1 MKYRVTL
8 LESERG
14 WGQETWTEDYN
25 TYEEA
30 YARIKSV
37 NDANVSD
44 TAPDWYMMADIDVEI
59 IE

>member
-30 YARIKSV
+30 QRRIWSV
-37 NDANVSD
+37 NAENTSD
-44 TAPDWYMMADIDVEI
+44 TAPDYYVMADNDVEV

>member
-14 WGQETWTEDYN
+14 WGQNIWTEDFD
-25 TYEEA
+25 TMAEA
-30 YARIKSV
+30 QRRIWSV
-37 NDANVSD
+37 NAENTSD
-44 TAPDWYMMADIDVEI
+44 TAPDYYVMADNDVEV

>member
-14 WGQETWTEDYN
+14 WGQNIWTEDFD
-25 TYEEA
+25 TMEEA
-30 YARIKSV
+30 QRRIWSV
-37 NDANVSD
+37 NAENTSD
-44 TAPDWYMMADIDVEI
+44 TAPDYYVMADNDVEI

>member
-14 WGQETWTEDYN
+14 WGQATWTEDYN

-44 TAPDWYMMADIDVEI
+44 TALDWYMMADIDVEV